1 MFAADPIIS
10 DEIKDVALAF
20 ALALAGDE
28 CVVRSLL
35 SWLLMLSINIPNAAN
50 PYVFRGIEEEEWSW
64 SYDENNDDDDDDDND
79 DDDDHDDDDGD
90 DDDDD
95 DDDYDHD

>member
-28 CVVRSLL
+28 CVVRSLFWSSL
-35 SWLLMLSINIPNAAN
+35 LLLMLPITIPKAAN
-50 PYVFRGIEEEEWSW
+50 PYVCLVKEEEE
-64 SYDENNDDDDDDDND
+64 D
-79 DDDDHDDDDGD
+79 
-90 DDDDD
+90 
-95 DDDYDHD
+95 